1 VIGLPSSRKQSTAKH
16 GGVFNVINVFIMV
29 LVLIVTLYPFLNVLA
44 IALNDSQDTVR
55 GGITI
60 YPRVPT
66 FDNFRTIFAFGNIP
80 HAFLISILRTLVGTL
95 LSVTACS
102 MVAFVLSRKDFQG
115 RAALG
120 RFLAITLFI
129 SGGLIPG
136 FLLMRDLRLMN
147 TFLVYVIPGMVN
159 AFNIF
164 MIRSYIDGIPYELQE
179 SAKIDGANDFT
190 IYWRIIMP
198 LCAPVLATI
207 ALFVAVGQWN
217 SWFDTYLYNSSNQ
230 SLSTL
235 QFELMKILQ
244 SSQSGRDAAYGNDA
258 AQQMQRIS
266 PESIKMAI
274 TIITIVPILL
284 VYPFLQRYFVRGM
297 TLGSVKG

>member
-1 VIGLPSSRKQSTAKH
+1 MKTKKPFDFFYA
-16 GGVFNVINVFIMV
+16 FNVVLLT
-29 LVLIVTLYPFLNVLA
+29 LVLLVTIYPFLNVMA
-44 IALNDSQDTVR
+44 IAFNNSNDTIR

-60 YPRVPT
+60 FPRIWT
-66 FDNFRTIFAFGNIP
+66 LENFNTIFAFGNIP
-80 HAFLISILRTLVGTL
+80 QAFLISVLRTVSGTF
-95 LSVTACS
+95 LSVAACS
-102 MVAFVLSRKDFQG
+102 MVAFVLSRRDFQG
-115 RAALG
+115 RAFLS

-136 FLLMRDLRLMN
+136 FLLMRDLHFMN
-147 TFLVYVIPGMVN
+147 TFLVYIIPGMVN

-164 MIRSYIDGIPYELQE
+164 MIRSYIDGLPYELQE

-190 IYWRIIMP
+190 IYWRVILP
-198 LCAPVLATI
+198 LCTPVLATI

-217 SWFDTYLYNSSNQ
+217 SWFDTYLYNGSNP

-244 SSQSGRDAAYGNDA
+244 STQIGRDAAYGNDIA
-258 AQQMQRIS
+258 KQMQQVS
-266 PESIKMAI
+266 PDSIKMAI
-274 TIITIVPILL
+274 TIVTITPILV
-284 VYPFLQRYFVRGM
+284 VYPFLQRYFVKGM